1 MPSEKELV
9 KKTAQQKKAYIE
21 DSSDDESDDD
31 IAQPKR
37 GCLERCTL
45 SPVEAEPPNKSS
57 FTTNDRL
64 LFLSE
69 KISLLTSSPQKL
81 SISEVS
87 CKTPLIRI
95 PNH

>member
-1 MPSEKELV
+1 MPSDKELAK
-9 KKTAQQKKAYIE
+9 KKTAQQNKAYIE

-31 IAQPKR
+31 IQPKR

-57 FTTNDRL
+57 FRADDQ
-64 LFLSE
+64 LSLSQ

-87 CKTPLIRI
+87 CTTPLIRI
-95 PNH
+95 PSH